1 MRTMNVKAMAVAG
14 LAALALAGCD
24 TGGGTAAGG
33 DAATAEAAGADG
45 SGTAAS
51 LDPLLASP
59 QVGDIWAGELSAF
72 SSADFT
78 SGDAENKGDSK
89 AYGLMRVV
97 EVSDDRVTV
106 ITETGAWPQVRGAV
120 GELRG
125 NMADITWDEN
135 ERIPVNRSDFAQ
147 LVEDGKIAETRRMA
161 GE

>member
-1 MRTMNVKAMAVAG
+1 MRILGVKALALAG
-14 LAALALAGCD
+14 FAALALAGCD
-24 TGGGTAAGG
+24 S
-33 DAATAEAAGADG
+33 G
-45 SGTAAS
+45 SGTAASGGTATAESSDSASS

-59 QVGDIWAGELSAF
+59 QVGDVWAGELTAF
-72 SSADFT
+72 SSYDF
-78 SGDAENKGDSK
+78 SGGSSEMKSDSK

-97 EVSDDRVTV
+97 EVSDDRVTI
-106 ITETGAWPQVRGAV
+106 ITETGAWPEVRGAV

-125 NMADITWDEN
+125 DMAGITWDEN